1 MTASE
6 KLKYLLSYFNTNNNR
21 LGTLI
26 NKRQSLYD
34 IDKGKIKSFSI
45 DLVMELKKV
54 YPELNENFLL
64 FDDENIVTSKDI
76 SNKKFLSHLQDPEPK
91 INPTLKEVQLK
102 LKKVKENKQKSIL
115 PNAQPNIETEKFK
128 VVKLIPEKVAMGLIS
143 NFFDSEYVE
152 QLETELIEVDEYFTE
167 DAYKVDSVGESMN
180 DGTAR
185 SLLDGDKFLAKD
197 IPRAKWGD
205 KLINGGKN
213 LFYILHS
220 ERGHMIK
227 EIIAHDIADKK
238 LTLHS
243 WNKDKKLYP
252 DFEIHTNHCYIIAS
266 IQELLS
272 RKMK

>member
-1 MTASE
+1 MNLRKE
-6 KLKYLLSYFNTNNNR
+6 IVNT
-21 LGTLI
+21 I
-26 NKRQSLYD
+26 A
-34 IDKGKIKSFSI
+34 
-45 DLVMELKKV
+45 ELKKRR
-54 YPELNENFLL
+54 EFKNQAEIANFLNYNASYFSRTL
-64 FDDENIVTSKDI
+64 NSEDIPIDFEEKFFKAFPKSKYLKVDD
-76 SNKKFLSHLQDPEPK
+76 FLSHVQDPEPR

-102 LKKVKENKQKSIL
+102 LKKVKENKQKTIL
-115 PNAQPNIETEKFK
+115 PNAQPNIETDKFK
-128 VVKLIPEKVAMGLIS
+128 VVKLIPEKVAMGLLS
-143 NFFDSEYVE
+143 NFFDSEYVD
-152 QLETELIEVDEYFTE
+152 QLETELIEVDDYFTE

-205 KLINGGKN
+205 KLINGSKN

-227 EIIAHDIADKK
+227 EITAHDISDKK

-272 RKMK
+272 RKMSF

>member
-91 INPTLKEVQLK
+91 INPTTKDALNN
-102 LKKVKENKQKSIL
+102 LKKIQAQKENIKPKNYDEGYYNEDDFVNTKRTVVTIKGFAGLQNAFFPDDYIDKHFTTEIVKVPKEDAGKHFYRIQVKENNYSMYPKIKPLDWTDCVEISKDEW
-115 PNAQPNIETEKFK
+115 NSPNIYKKDKVYCFWHPIKGILFKFAKLTNEDKIIELFSLNEDRIEYPNEKFNLLEFK
-128 VVKLIPEKVAMGLIS
+128 KIMC
-143 NFFDSEYVE
+143 VE
-152 QLETELIEVDEYFTE
+152 
-167 DAYKVDSVGESMN
+167 
-180 DGTAR
+180 
-185 SLLDGDKFLAKD
+185 
-197 IPRAKWGD
+197 
-205 KLINGGKN
+205 
-213 LFYILHS
+213 
-220 ERGHMIK
+220 
-227 EIIAHDIADKK
+227 
-238 LTLHS
+238 
-243 WNKDKKLYP
+243 
-252 DFEIHTNHCYIIAS
+252 YIIQKA
-266 IQELLS
+266 
-272 RKMK
+272 